1 MRAASLSWSKY
12 FHIWLGTE
20 ALVSSYH
27 SSHDAGSERMTT
39 SVLTFAMMLGAML
52 ADLRAE
58 EDEEYGSDV
67 AVKGFDRTIGE
78 WFGPKK
84 SRDILRIKPGS

>member
-1 MRAASLSWSKY
+1 MRAASLSGSKY

-27 SSHDAGSERMTT
+27 WSHDAGSERVTT
-39 SVLTFAMMLGAML
+39 SVFTFAIVLDAIL

-67 AVKGFDRTIGE
+67 AVKGLDRAIRE
-78 WFGPKK
+78 CFGLKK
-84 SRDILRIKPGS
+84 KYRYFSD

>member
-1 MRAASLSWSKY
+1 MRAASLSGSKY

-27 SSHDAGSERMTT
+27 LSHDAGSERMTT
-39 SVLTFAMMLGAML
+39 SVLTFAMMLDAML
-52 ADLRAE
+52 SDSRAAE
-58 EDEEYGSDV
+58 EEEYGSDV
-67 AVKGFDRTIGE
+67 TVKGFDRAIGE

-84 SRDILRIKPGS
+84 SMDILQIKPGS